1 MYKIPGRN
9 DRAIADALQA
19 LAQAMAQNGQ
29 NNQVVEAPD
38 EFRALGRFQRNN
50 PPKFVG
56 AHDPESAQKWLKEI
70 EKIFRTMA
78 CSDAQ
83 KVQFGT
89 HMLTEEDEDWWD
101 NTRQRL
107 ADIGT
112 EITWAVFREE
122 FLKKYYPEDARG
134 KKEIEFLEL
143 KQGNMT
149 VAEYSAKFE
158 ALVKFC
164 PHYNRVDAELSKCLK
179 FENGLRPEIKQGIG
193 YQ

>member
-1 MYKIPGRN
+1 MAGRN

-56 AHDPESAQKWLKEI
+56 THDPESAQKWLKEI

-83 KVQFGT
+83 QVQFGT
-89 HMLTEEDEDWWD
+89 HMLTKEVEDWWD

-107 ADIGT
+107 ADVGT
-112 EITWAVFREE
+112 EITWAVFRDE
-122 FLKKYYPEDARG
+122 FLRK
-134 KKEIEFLEL
+134 
-143 KQGNMT
+143 
-149 VAEYSAKFE
+149 
-158 ALVKFC
+158 
-164 PHYNRVDAELSKCLK
+164 
-179 FENGLRPEIKQGIG
+179 
-193 YQ
+193 